1 MYVSLDLLNYIDY
14 YTIIL
19 ILMTLRAFF
28 KSCCLGGLIMS
39 EYVLSCCSPADLTEE
54 KFAELGIEYVPFHV
68 HLGNDIYV
76 DDMGKSLSPAELY
89 RRMVA
94 GEDAKTSQVTVQE
107 YIDYFEPFLQ
117 KGLDVLHITLSSGL
131 SGSYNSACVA
141 QQDLAERY
149 PDRKLYVVDSRGA
162 SSGYGLL
169 MAALAEKKNAGMEI
183 DELHQWA
190 LDHRLNVHHWFYS
203 TDLTFYI
210 KGGRVSKTAGFFGK
224 MLNICPFLNME
235 DEGHLIPREKCRGKK
250 SAAKRILQMME
261 QHAEGGLNYS
271 GKVFISQSDFL
282 EHAQMV
288 AAKIEERFPNL
299 DGKVEI
305 YPIGATIGSH
315 TGPGTLALFFF
326 GDERG
331 K

>member
-1 MYVSLDLLNYIDY
+1 
-14 YTIIL
+14 
-19 ILMTLRAFF
+19 
-28 KSCCLGGLIMS
+28 MS
-39 EYVLSCCSPADLTEE
+39 EYVLSCCSPADLSEE
-54 KFAELGIEYVPFHV
+54 KFAELGISYVPFHV
-68 HLGNDIYV
+68 HLGKDIYV
-76 DDMGKSLSPAELY
+76 DDMGKSLSPSELY

-107 YIDYFEPFLQ
+107 YADYFEPFLQ

-149 PDRKLYVVDSRGA
+149 PDRKLFIVDSRGA

-183 DELHQWA
+183 DELYQWA

>member
-1 MYVSLDLLNYIDY
+1 
-14 YTIIL
+14 
-19 ILMTLRAFF
+19 
-28 KSCCLGGLIMS
+28 MS
-39 EYVLSCCSPADLTEE
+39 EYVLSCCSPADLSEE
-54 KFAELGIEYVPFHV
+54 KFAELGISYVPFHV
-68 HLGNDIYV
+68 HLGKDIYV
-76 DDMGKSLSPAELY
+76 DDMGKSLSPSELY
-89 RRMVA
+89 RRMLA

-107 YIDYFEPFLQ
+107 YADYFEPFLQ

-149 PDRKLYVVDSRGA
+149 PDRKLFIVDSRGA

-183 DELHQWA
+183 DELYQWA

-282 EHAQMV
+282 EDAKQV
-288 AAKIEERFPNL
+288 ARTIEETFPNL
-299 DGKVEI
+299 DGPVEI
-305 YPIGATIGSH
+305 YDIGATIGSH
-315 TGPGTLALFFF
+315 TGPGTIAVFFF
-326 GDERG
+326 GDMRG

>member
-1 MYVSLDLLNYIDY
+1 M
-14 YTIIL
+14 IL
-19 ILMTLRAFF
+19 RTFC
-28 KSCCLGGLIMS
+28 KSRRPLEVRMS
-39 EYVLSCCSPADLTEE
+39 DYVLSCCSPADLTEE
-54 KFAELGIEYVPFHV
+54 KFNELGISYVPFHV
-68 HLGNDIYV
+68 HLGNDVYI
-76 DDMGKSLSPAELY
+76 DDMGKSLPPSELY

-107 YIDYFEPFLQ
+107 YIDYFDTFLQ
-117 KGLDVLHITLSSGL
+117 QGKDVLHVTLSSGL

-141 QQDLAERY
+141 KQELEERY

-162 SSGYGLL
+162 SSGYGLF
-169 MAALAEKKNAGMEI
+169 MTILAEKKKAGMGI
-183 DELHQWA
+183 NDLYLWA
-190 LDHRLNVHHWFYS
+190 EDHKLNIHHWFYS

-250 SAAKRILQMME
+250 SAAKRIIQMME
-261 QHAEGGLNYS
+261 EHAEGGLNYS
-271 GKVFISQSDFL
+271 GKCYICQSDFM

-288 AAKIEERFPNL
+288 AARIEEKFPNL

-315 TGPGTLALFFF
+315 TGPGTLALFFY
-326 GDERG
+326 GDRRG

>member
-1 MYVSLDLLNYIDY
+1 
-14 YTIIL
+14 
-19 ILMTLRAFF
+19 
-28 KSCCLGGLIMS
+28 MS

-54 KFAELGIEYVPFHV
+54 KFREYGIHYVPFHV
-68 HLGNDIYV
+68 HLGNDVYI
-76 DDMGKSLSPAELY
+76 DDMGKSLPPSELY

-94 GEDAKTSQVTVQE
+94 GEDAKTSQVTIQE

-117 KGLDVLHITLSSGL
+117 QGKDVLHVTLSSGL
-131 SGSYNSACVA
+131 SGSWNSACVA
-141 QQDLAERY
+141 QQELADKY
-149 PDRKLYVVDSRGA
+149 PKRKLYIVDSRGA
-162 SSGYGLL
+162 SSGYGLF
-169 MAALAEKKNAGMEI
+169 MVALAEKKNAGMGI
-183 DELHQWA
+183 DELHAWA
-190 LDHRLNVHHWFYS
+190 EDHKLNVHHWFYS

-235 DEGHLIPREKCRGKK
+235 DGGHLIPREKCRGKK
-250 SAAKRILQMME
+250 SAAKRIIQMME
-261 QHAEGGLNYS
+261 EHAEGGLNYS
-271 GKVFISQSDFL
+271 GKCFICQSEFM
-282 EHAQMV
+282 EHAKMV
-288 AAKIEERFPNL
+288 AAKIEEKFPNL

-326 GDERG
+326 GDKRG

>member
-1 MYVSLDLLNYIDY
+1 
-14 YTIIL
+14 
-19 ILMTLRAFF
+19 
-28 KSCCLGGLIMS
+28 MS
-39 EYVLSCCSPADLTEE
+39 EYVLSCCSPADLSEE
-54 KFAELGIEYVPFHV
+54 KFAELGISYVPFHV
-68 HLGNDIYV
+68 HLGKDIYV
-76 DDMGKSLSPAELY
+76 DDMGKSLSPSELY
-89 RRMVA
+89 RRMLA

-107 YIDYFEPFLQ
+107 YADYFEPFLQ

-149 PDRKLYVVDSRGA
+149 PDRKLFIVDSRGA

-183 DELHQWA
+183 DELYQWA